1 MIPHSTSV
9 QGADQARGPLSED
22 TPNFKKQGKIN
33 FKSITAHYDPIN
45 LIDYFFLAVIEII
58 IWKDLITQVKFCTG
72 IFAKVAQVQ
81 VHNY

>member
-1 MIPHSTSV
+1 V

-58 IWKDLITQVKFCTG
+58 I
-72 IFAKVAQVQ
+72 
-81 VHNY
+81 